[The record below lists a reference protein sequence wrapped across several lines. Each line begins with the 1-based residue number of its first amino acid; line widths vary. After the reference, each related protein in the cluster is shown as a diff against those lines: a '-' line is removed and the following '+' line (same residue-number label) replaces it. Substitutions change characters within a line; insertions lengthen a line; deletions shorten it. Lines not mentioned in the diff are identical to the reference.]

1 VHVIILLDAICI
13 LLDARREPTM
23 TLRVLTSCIALVA
36 RTVDTHVQEEMDQ
49 MAELKYGADAVFSLI
64 KPVSVTMII
73 VIATIRSVQ
82 GYANKNANAQQL
94 A

>member
-1 VHVIILLDAICI
+1 MRLFSPPVRSSTSDA
-13 LLDARREPTM
+13 
-23 TLRVLTSCIALVA
+23 ALSTPHG
-36 RTVDTHVQEEMDQ
+36 RLQEEMDQ

-82 GYANKNANAQQL
+82 GYAHKNANAQQL

>member
-1 VHVIILLDAICI
+1 
-13 LLDARREPTM
+13 
-23 TLRVLTSCIALVA
+23 
-36 RTVDTHVQEEMDQ
+36 
-49 MAELKYGADAVFSLI
+49 MAELKYGADSVFSLI
-64 KPVSVTMII
+64 KPVSVTMVI